1 MSNDALIYLENV
13 SKVYGSGTVQV
24 DAISEINLEISSGEF
39 VAILGPSGS
48 GKSTLM
54 NIIGCLDRPSEGSY
68 MLDGEDISHL
78 SDERLAR
85 IRNKKIGFVFQMFNL
100 LSKHTALFNV
110 QLPLVYSG
118 IGPDERREMSVRML
132 KKMGLEGRMHHR
144 PNELS
149 GGECQR
155 VAIARA
161 LINEPSILLADE
173 PTGNLDTKTGVEIL
187 SLFKRLNS
195 EEGVTLIMITHN
207 PEIAEEAGRK
217 IFIRDGRIVE
227 DIVKWKILSILSGNC

>member
-1 MSNDALIYLENV
+1 MSNDALICLENV

-68 MLDGEDISHL
+68 ILDGEDISHL

-227 DIVKWKILSILSGNC
+227 DIVK

>member
-1 MSNDALIYLENV
+1 MSSAALISLENV
-13 SKVYGSGTVQV
+13 SKVYGSGTVHV
-24 DAISEINLEISSGEF
+24 NAIAEINLKIDRGEF

-54 NIIGCLDRPSEGSY
+54 NIIGCLDRPSAGIY
-68 MLDGEDISHL
+68 TLDGEDISSL
-78 SDERLAR
+78 SDERLAH

-100 LSKHTALFNV
+100 MAKHNALFNV

-118 IGPDERREMSVRML
+118 VGPDERRDKAARML
-132 KKMGLEGRMHHR
+132 NKMGLEGRMHHR

-161 LINEPSILLADE
+161 LINEPPILLADE
-173 PTGNLDTKTGVEIL
+173 PTGNLDTKTGEEIIA
-187 SLFKRLNS
+187 LFRKLNQ
-195 EEGVTLIMITHN
+195 EEGVTLIMVTHN
-207 PEIAEEAGRK
+207 PEIADEARRR

-227 DIVKWKILSILSGNC
+227 DVSKPA

>member
-1 MSNDALIYLENV
+1 MSNDALICLENV

-68 MLDGEDISHL
+68 ILDGEDISHL

-173 PTGNLDTKTGVEIL
+173 PTGNLDTKTGLEIL

-227 DIVKWKILSILSGNC
+227 DIVK

>member
-1 MSNDALIYLENV
+1 MMSSSGFICLENV

-118 IGPDERREMSVRML
+118 IGPDERREKSVRML

-227 DIVKWKILSILSGNC
+227 DIVK

>member
-1 MSNDALIYLENV
+1 MSNDALICLENV

-68 MLDGEDISHL
+68 ILDGEDISHL

-132 KKMGLEGRMHHR
+132 KKIGLEGRMHHR

-173 PTGNLDTKTGVEIL
+173 PTGNLDTKTGLEIL

-227 DIVKWKILSILSGNC
+227 DIVK

>member
-1 MSNDALIYLENV
+1 MSSNGLICLENV
-13 SKVYGSGTVQV
+13 SKVYGAGTAQV
-24 DAISEINLEISSGEF
+24 DAVSGINLEISGGEF

-54 NIIGCLDRPSEGSY
+54 NIIGCLDRPSAGRY
-68 MLDGEDISHL
+68 TLDGEDVSHIG
-78 SDERLAR
+78 DEKLAH

-100 LSKHTALFNV
+100 LAKHNALYNV

-118 IGPDERREMSVRML
+118 VGPDERKEKGIQML

-144 PNELS
+144 PNQLS

-161 LINEPSILLADE
+161 LITEPPILLADE
-173 PTGNLDTKTGVEIL
+173 PTGNLDTKTGDEIIN
-187 SLFKRLNS
+187 LFRKLNS
-195 EEGVTLIMITHN
+195 EEGVTLIMVTHN
-207 PEIAEEAGRK
+207 PEIADKARRR

-227 DIVKWKILSILSGNC
+227 DIAT

>member
-1 MSNDALIYLENV
+1 MSNDALICLENV

-24 DAISEINLEISSGEF
+24 DAISEINPEISSGEF

-68 MLDGEDISHL
+68 ILDGEDISHL

-100 LSKHTALFNV
+100 LSKHSALFNV

-173 PTGNLDTKTGVEIL
+173 PTGNLDTKTGLEIL

-227 DIVKWKILSILSGNC
+227 DIIK